1 MTRAVLAI
9 DGAAPTRAQMLP
21 YGRHLID
28 DGDVAAV
35 VGALKSGWLTTGPA
49 VDEFEA
55 AFAKAAGA
63 GEAVAVANG
72 TAALHAAAFGAGI
85 CPGDEVITTPL
96 TFAAT
101 ANCVRYQGGT
111 VVFADVRRDTLN
123 IDPAHVAA
131 LVTPRT
137 KAIITVDYA
146 GQPSDLDELSALAER
161 HGLVLIEDASHA
173 LGATYRNRRV
183 GSLARMTTFSLHPVK
198 HVTTGEGGMVTTD
211 DPELAAR
218 LRRFRSHGILSDF
231 RQREQ
236 AGSWVYD
243 MAVLGFNYRLTDL
256 QAALGLSQLPKLD
269 DWLARRRAIAARYTA
284 AFATLEA
291 VEPPTALPDREC
303 AWHIYVIRLRAD
315 RLRADRARVFQALRA
330 ENIGVNVHY
339 VPVPWHSYYAALG
352 YRKGAWPIAE
362 DAYERMITLPIF
374 PGMTDA
380 DVADVIAAMTKVVEH
395 YAR

>member
-1 MTRAVLAI
+1 
-9 DGAAPTRAQMLP
+9 
-21 YGRHLID
+21 
-28 DGDVAAV
+28 
-35 VGALKSGWLTTGPA
+35 
-49 VDEFEA
+49 
-55 AFAKAAGA
+55 
-63 GEAVAVANG
+63 
-72 TAALHAAAFGAGI
+72 
-85 CPGDEVITTPL
+85 
-96 TFAAT
+96 
-101 ANCVRYQGGT
+101 
-111 VVFADVRRDTLN
+111 
-123 IDPAHVAA
+123 
-131 LVTPRT
+131 
-137 KAIITVDYA
+137 
-146 GQPSDLDELSALAER
+146 
-161 HGLVLIEDASHA
+161 
-173 LGATYRNRRV
+173 
-183 GSLARMTTFSLHPVK
+183 MTTFSLHPVQ

-243 MAVLGFNYRLTDL
+243 MAALGFNYRLTDL

-284 AFATLEA
+284 AFAILEA

-303 AWHIYVIRLRAD
+303 AWHIYVIRLRVE

-362 DAYERMITLPIF
+362 DAYERIITLPIF

-380 DVADVIAAMTKVVEH
+380 DVADVIAAVTKVVEH